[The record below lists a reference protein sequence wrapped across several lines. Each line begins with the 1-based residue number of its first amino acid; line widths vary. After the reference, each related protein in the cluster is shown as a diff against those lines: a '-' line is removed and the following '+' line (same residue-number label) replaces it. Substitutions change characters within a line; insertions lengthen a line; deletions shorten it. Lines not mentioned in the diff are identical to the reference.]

1 MDNRRARKISRLR
14 SKWRYEKA
22 ACCQCPPFRLYS
34 ATIREER
41 SPQSFGHSSPLRT
54 RWRGTHRRKRMDG
67 SDLKTSEKP
76 SAPRFVIPSA
86 AEGSFWQTHNGRRD
100 TAGKRNTK
108 TSIFIFTLTWITAGQ
123 GRFLDFARNDVTRK
137 PPAANVPL
145 FDYILQWIRL
155 SLARKK
161 ELWRNE
167 DSFLHSP
174 FFYVLFHFW

>member
-1 MDNRRARKISRLR
+1 
-14 SKWRYEKA
+14 
-22 ACCQCPPFRLYS
+22 
-34 ATIREER
+34 
-41 SPQSFGHSSPLRT
+41 
-54 RWRGTHRRKRMDG
+54 MDG

-137 PPAANVPL
+137 PPAANVPPS
-145 FDYILQWIRL
+145 DYTLQSIRL
-155 SLARKK
+155 SLARKN
-161 ELWRNE
+161 RSDNVAAV
-167 DSFLHSP
+167 
-174 FFYVLFHFW
+174 FYFYSLIPNP